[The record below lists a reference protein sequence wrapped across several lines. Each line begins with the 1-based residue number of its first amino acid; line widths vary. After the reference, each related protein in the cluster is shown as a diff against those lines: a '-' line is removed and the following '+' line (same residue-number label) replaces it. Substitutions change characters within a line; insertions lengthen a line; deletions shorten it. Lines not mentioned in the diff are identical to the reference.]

1 MITFEQKRFD
11 HLTRQELFSMYHLRV
26 AVFVVEQDCPY
37 QEVDEIDLSA
47 IHVLGKNEAGELVA
61 YMRLFQ
67 ENQSWHIGRV
77 TVRKSDRHLHYGRKL
92 VSYGLSCVPT
102 NQLIKAQ
109 AQKYLKN
116 FYESFGFEATSD
128 VYLEDNIPHIDMEWI
143 KKI

>member
-11 HLTRQELFSMYHLRV
+11 HLTRQELFSMYQLRV
-26 AVFVVEQDCPY
+26 AVFVVEQECPY

-77 TVRKSDRHLHYGRKL
+77 TVRKSDRHLNYGRKL

>member
-11 HLTRQELFSMYHLRV
+11 HLTRQELFSMYQLRI
-26 AVFVVEQDCPY
+26 AVFVVEQNCPY

-109 AQKYLKN
+109 AQEYLKS
-116 FYESFGFEATSD
+116 FYESFGFEAISD

>member
-11 HLTRQELFSMYHLRV
+11 HLTRQELFSMYQLRV

-61 YMRLFQ
+61 YMRLFR